1 MPYWVSCFRE
11 ISEQHVTQKDHMYS
25 GAAAI
30 WGVSCGS
37 FYFFIFL
44 TYQPWKHLEGVSC
57 SHQKISIQTNLDLL
71 LPATHLELK

>member
-1 MPYWVSCFRE
+1 MPHWVSCFRE

-37 FYFFIFL
+37 FYFFYLPHVSAMETSRSFL
-44 TYQPWKHLEGVSC
+44 LTPK
-57 SHQKISIQTNLDLL
+57 NLNPDKSRSALTSYS
-71 LPATHLELK
+71 P